1 MLRGLLS
8 FFMEKKSCFSG
19 VLRLLALN
27 LCGNYDDTHC
37 HLFAL
42 LDHLAKCRAH
52 IPGVFR
58 IFVPQAC
65 TVVCIIYIKYLFL
78 KIKSLS
84 ADSELINLNRSSPD
98 KVPFICA
105 AIIDSKD
112 PIQFFFGRVV

>member
-1 MLRGLLS
+1 ML
-8 FFMEKKSCFSG
+8 SG
-19 VLRLLALN
+19 ALRRLLFS

-52 IPGVFR
+52 IPGVCRF
-58 IFVPQAC
+58 FVPQAC

-84 ADSELINLNRSSPD
+84 ADSELINHNRSSPD
-98 KVPFICA
+98 KVLFICA
-105 AIIDSKD
+105 ALIDSKD
-112 PIQFFFGRVV
+112 PLQFFFGRVV